1 MSSEIDEI
9 HANVKAARDRH
20 LRRLR
25 NGCRLSF
32 GGLAPLQGWVTDEL
46 AALGGITERFEIGES
61 ALTDQPAYRATLAKD
76 PDGVQIG
83 PNVVGEF
90 FEGRSSSLLLYAH
103 ADTDPVAAE
112 HVRAGHGVTAT
123 DNRVVAPG
131 IADDVSG
138 LTAILSALEVVADS
152 SLEPAH
158 AVTVASVLGKQ
169 CGVAG
174 TYELVRRHDPTDGAV
189 YVHPAESGTGLS
201 EIKVGSNGVL
211 EFAITIRGREPET
224 NELHHTLFTEPG
236 QNPVPVAARLAQHLE
251 EWAATLAERHPHP
264 AIEKLAG
271 RSVGVHIGGVDV
283 DETAVYRVPNA
294 CTLRGVVSFPPGARL
309 ETVRDSFKKAVTSF
323 TTGAVGLTTDQTT
336 AEWGDLV
343 ADAAETD
350 LNAPIAERAAT
361 VLKSVTSRVPSWY
374 YGHAASDIRYPIQ
387 YWDTEAL
394 GFGPRAGDM
403 GEPTEWIDR
412 SEYLD
417 TVAALARLLTT
428 PLA

>member
-1 MSSEIDEI
+1 MSSETDEI
-9 HANVKAARDRH
+9 RSNVQAGRDRH

-25 NGCRLSF
+25 DGCRVSF
-32 GGLAPLQGWVTDEL
+32 GGLTPLQGWVADEL
-46 AALGGITERFEIGES
+46 VALGGTTDRFEVAES
-61 ALTDQPAYRATLAKD
+61 ALTDQPAYRATLAEN
-76 PDGVQIG
+76 PDGVRIG

-90 FEGRSSSLLLYAH
+90 FADHSSTLLLYAH

-123 DNRVVAPG
+123 DDRIAAPG

-158 AVTVASVLGKQ
+158 AVTVASILGKQ

-174 TYELVRRHDPTDGAV
+174 TSELVRRYDPTDGAV

-201 EIKVGSNGVL
+201 EIKVGSNGVF
-211 EFAITIRGREPET
+211 EFAITIRGQTPAT
-224 NELHHTLFTEPG
+224 SELHHTLFAEPG
-236 QNPVPVAARLAQHLE
+236 QNPIPVAARLGQHLE
-251 EWAATLAERHPHP
+251 EWGETLADRHRHP
-264 AIEKLAG
+264 AIEELTG
-271 RSVGVHIGGVDV
+271 RSAGVHLGGVDV

-294 CTLRGVVSFPPGARL
+294 CTLRGVVSFPPGAQL
-309 ETVRDSFKKAVTSF
+309 EAVRDSFEERVTDF
-323 TTGAVGLTTDQTT
+323 VAAEAGLTADRTT
-336 AEWGDLV
+336 VEWGDLI

-350 LNAPIAERAAT
+350 LDAPIAQGAAT
-361 VLKSVTSRVPSWY
+361 VLESVTDRTPSWY
-374 YGHAASDIRYPIQ
+374 YGHAASDIRYPMQ

-417 TVAALARLLTT
+417 TVTALARLLTT
-428 PLA
+428 PLE